1 MPERQ
6 YFYTPILLEQVNI
19 GEKNAEGV
27 YIASDSCSPGAD
39 NPDDPGVMI
48 SVEAE
53 GLMCLRVD
61 EDNNRCV
68 VSMPQHLNTIGILKP
83 TGVPGILEH
92 EVVDLVQLADWNSV
106 DRIQLESEY
115 ANPEVNAPDSERIID
130 FTVEEGD

>member
-6 YFYTPILLEQVNI
+6 YFYTPILFEQVNI
-19 GEKNAEGV
+19 GAKNAEGV
-27 YIASDSCSPGAD
+27 YITSDSCSPGAD
-39 NPDDPGVMI
+39 NPENPGVI
-48 SVEAE
+48 IPVTAE

-68 VSMPQHLNTIGILKP
+68 VSMPQHLNRIGILKP

-92 EVVDLVQLADWNSV
+92 EFIDLIQLPDWNSV
-106 DRIQLESEY
+106 NRGQIELEY
-115 ANPEVNAPDSERIID
+115 DNPEVNAPDSERMID

>member
-6 YFYTPILLEQVNI
+6 YFYTPILLESVNV
-19 GEKNAEGV
+19 GAKNAEGV

-48 SVEAE
+48 PVTAE
-53 GLMCLRVD
+53 GLMCLRID
-61 EDNNRCV
+61 EENNRCV
-68 VSMPQHLNTIGILKP
+68 VSMPQHLSTIGILKP
-83 TGVPGILEH
+83 SGIPGESEH
-92 EVVDLVQLADWNSV
+92 EVVDLGQLTDWNSV

>member
-6 YFYTPILLEQVNI
+6 YFYTPILFEQVNV
-19 GEKNAEGV
+19 GAKNAEGE

-48 SVEAE
+48 PVTAE
-53 GLMCLRVD
+53 GLMCLRID
-61 EDNNRCV
+61 EENNRCV

-83 TGVPGILEH
+83 SGFPGELEH